1 MRDHC
6 KSSYA
11 CLEINAPN
19 ICLGPFFVLSSWSFL
34 KANLVS
40 FFFCVVILAPSH
52 LCAENTEPSTSCIA
66 V

>member
-1 MRDHC
+1 ML
-6 KSSYA
+6 A
-11 CLEINAPN
+11 LELNAPN

-40 FFFCVVILAPSH
+40 FCVVILAPGH
-52 LCAENTEPSTSCIA
+52 LRAENIEPSTSCIA